1 MKSSLLVSL
10 LVFATACG
18 SGESTPDAGADLADA
33 FIPTPRGSFPD
44 GFLWGTAIA
53 PYQVEGNLHG
63 TDWYQWETLCASCSG
78 ESADDGPDF
87 WTHYD
92 EDFANAAAISTNAIR
107 LGIDWSR
114 VFPTKAQFEAGE
126 PDADAVAHYHDIIDA
141 ARSRSLDVMVTLIHF
156 ALPTWIQ
163 DLNDLENASGW
174 EDPAMQDLVGAY
186 AAWAATEF
194 GDDVDYWVTI
204 NEPFVNVVGG
214 WVSGDVPP
222 GKSFDIEDAL
232 AAGENM
238 MWAHARAYDA
248 IHEADVT
255 DADGDGVAAAVS
267 IAKHQRVFLPMD
279 PDEPKDVRATNMLR
293 YLLNEVFLRGV
304 VFGSLDRNYDFDYDD
319 PDDLEN
325 DPSLSGRLD
334 YIGLNYY
341 GVTLV
346 VGTNDNQFPMI
357 GIPFMND
364 LDRHGLEGPMSDF
377 GWTIY
382 PQGLRTVIDEL
393 LPYGLPIII
402 TENGVA
408 DAEDVLRPRFLLEHL
423 YVINQAIDD
432 GIDIDGYFHWSLI
445 DNFEWGSG
453 YCPRFGLYRVDFD
466 SAGKTRTMGEGAQ
479 VYQQI
484 IQDGTVSPELFATYP
499 EYGLAGICPRVGL

>member
-1 MKSSLLVSL
+1 MKPSLLVSL
-10 LVFATACG
+10 LVLAAACG
-18 SGESTPDAGADLADA
+18 GDDGAADAGADLADA
-33 FIPTPRGSFPD
+33 FIPAPRGSFPE

-53 PYQVEGNLHG
+53 PYQVEGNLHN
-63 TDWYQWETLCASCSG
+63 TDWYQWETICGHCSG
-78 ESADDGPDF
+78 DTADDGPDF

-92 EDFANAAAISTNAIR
+92 EDFADAVAISNNAIR

-114 VFPTKAQFEAGE
+114 LFPSAAQFDALE
-126 PDADAVAHYHDIIDA
+126 PDTAALQHYHDIIDA
-141 ARSRSLDVMVTLIHF
+141 ARARGLDVMVTLIHF
-156 ALPTWIQ
+156 VLPTWIQ
-163 DLNDLENASGW
+163 DLEDLEHFKGW
-174 EDPAMQDLVGAY
+174 EDPAIIDRV
-186 AAWAATEF
+186 AAFAGWAAAEF

-222 GKSFDIEDAL
+222 GKSFDIDDAL
-232 AAGENM
+232 LAGENM

-248 IHEADVT
+248 IHEADVV
-255 DADGDGVAAAVS
+255 DANGDGVAAAVS
-267 IAKHQRVFLPMD
+267 VAKHQRVFLPMD
-279 PDEPKDVRATNMLR
+279 PDEPKDVRATEMLR

-319 PDDLEN
+319 PDDIEH
-325 DPSLSGRLD
+325 DPALMGRLD

-357 GIPFMND
+357 GVPFMND
-364 LDRHGLEGPMSDF
+364 LDNRGLEGPISDF

-393 LPYGLPIII
+393 QQYDLPIII

-408 DAEDVLRPRFLLEHL
+408 DAADTLRPRFLLDHL
-423 YVINQAIDD
+423 YVVNQAIDD
-432 GIDIDGYFHWSLI
+432 GIDIDGYYHWSLF
-445 DNFEWGSG
+445 DNFEWASG
-453 YCPRFGLYRVDFD
+453 YCPRFGLYRVDFE
-466 SAGKTRTMGEGAQ
+466 SASRTRTMGEGAA
-479 VYQQI
+479 VYRRI
-484 IQDGTVSPELFATYP
+484 IDDNTVTPALFGEYP
-499 EYGLAGICPRVGL
+499 EYGLAGVCPRVGL